1 MAHAFAGQ
9 INGGFAGLLG
19 IEVVELSA
27 VKARA
32 RMSVRDELKQP
43 YGLLHGGVYAS
54 IAETLASL
62 ATVAGLGER
71 GGGLALGMANNTSF
85 LRPITGGTV
94 HGTATRIHAGKTTWV
109 WDVEL
114 RDDAERLCAIT
125 RMTIA
130 VRPLPQDARP
140 AAPGDAGGV
149 S

>member
-1 MAHAFAGQ
+1 MADTFAGQ
-9 INGGFAGLLG
+9 INGGLAGLLG

-27 VKARA
+27 AEARA
-32 RMSVRDELKQP
+32 RVSVRDELKQP

-62 ATVAGLGER
+62 ATVVGLGER

-94 HGTATRIHAGKTTWV
+94 HGRATRIHAGKTTWI

-114 RDDAERLCAIT
+114 RDDDERLCAIT

-130 VRPLPQDARP
+130 VRPLPQDAQP
-140 AAPGDAGGV
+140 LTPGDGGSV
-149 S
+149 